1 MNQES
6 LTPNNDKET
15 TSEATN
21 TSNRIASVE
30 SIADSPP
37 DVVLAAIQT
46 ECKANCANDSNFDK
60 CVDDCVNQ
68 HAFHK

>member
-21 TSNRIASVE
+21 TSNRIASVK
-30 SIADSPP
+30 SIAASPP
-37 DVVLAAIQT
+37 NLVSAAIRDH
-46 ECKANCANDSNFDK
+46 CKTHCANDSNFDK
-60 CVDDCVNQ
+60 CVDECMKQNASD
-68 HAFHK
+68 K